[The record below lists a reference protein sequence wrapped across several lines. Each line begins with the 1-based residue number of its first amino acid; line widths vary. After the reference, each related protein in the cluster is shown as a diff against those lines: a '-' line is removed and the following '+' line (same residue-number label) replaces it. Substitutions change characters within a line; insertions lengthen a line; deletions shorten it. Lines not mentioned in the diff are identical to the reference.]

1 MDRCL
6 YYSRTVTCKL
16 PEKVV
21 YKSVNGPK
29 TMETNGRERETQ
41 TWRNS
46 WQLWVAK
53 MPETELETTVV
64 SCVQISR
71 LSHTETREKANA
83 RVVLAIN
90 WATTQSWKIS
100 FFFSRSCS
108 YDNFRWITRDFTPF
122 VTLSQVRFNFNVQ
135 SIVLSI
141 LIAIEIREE
150 DISSL
155 WNFLLCR

>member
-1 MDRCL
+1 MNIRARIVKNNHGTYIMDRCL

-90 WATTQSWKIS
+90 RATTQSWKIS
-100 FFFSRSCS
+100 FFFLEAVATTIFDESRAISRLLS
-108 YDNFRWITRDFTPF
+108 LFFRCVLTSTFSR
-122 VTLSQVRFNFNVQ
+122 LSFR
-135 SIVLSI
+135 S
-141 LIAIEIREE
+141 
-150 DISSL
+150 
-155 WNFLLCR
+155 